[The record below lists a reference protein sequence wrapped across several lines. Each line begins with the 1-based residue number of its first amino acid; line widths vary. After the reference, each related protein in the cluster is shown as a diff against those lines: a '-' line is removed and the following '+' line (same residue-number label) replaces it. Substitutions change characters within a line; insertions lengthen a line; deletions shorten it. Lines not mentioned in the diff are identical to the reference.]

1 MITLGSVV
9 FQRDPIYDIDL
20 SINTKDNQSKTSISL
35 LNLNEIREPQICI
48 YIYILASVIP
58 VSLLF
63 LNDIPQD
70 CANIDS
76 KTVSKSEFIA
86 VTDMYIAIVLRQQY

>member
-1 MITLGSVV
+1 M
-9 FQRDPIYDIDL
+9 Y
-20 SINTKDNQSKTSISL
+20 
-35 LNLNEIREPQICI
+35 I

-86 VTDMYIAIVLRQQY
+86 VTDMYIAIVLR

>member
-1 MITLGSVV
+1 VV
-9 FQRDPIYDIDL
+9 FQRDTIYDIDL

-35 LNLNEIREPQICI
+35 SNLNEIRTSDI
-48 YIYILASVIP
+48 YIYIYISASVIP

-86 VTDMYIAIVLRQQY
+86 VTDMYIAIVLR

>member
-1 MITLGSVV
+1 MKLE
-9 FQRDPIYDIDL
+9 
-20 SINTKDNQSKTSISL
+20 
-35 LNLNEIREPQICI
+35 NLRYI
-48 YIYILASVIP
+48 YIYISASVIP
-58 VSLLF
+58 VPLLF

-86 VTDMYIAIVLRQQY
+86 VTDMYIAIVLR

>member
-1 MITLGSVV
+1 MKLENLRYVY
-9 FQRDPIYDIDL
+9 IYI
-20 SINTKDNQSKTSISL
+20 
-35 LNLNEIREPQICI
+35 
-48 YIYILASVIP
+48 IYILASVIP

-86 VTDMYIAIVLRQQY
+86 VTDMYIAIVLR

>member
-1 MITLGSVV
+1 MKLE
-9 FQRDPIYDIDL
+9 
-20 SINTKDNQSKTSISL
+20 N
-35 LNLNEIREPQICI
+35 IRYVYI

-86 VTDMYIAIVLRQQY
+86 VTDMYIAIVLR

>member
-1 MITLGSVV
+1 MV

-20 SINTKDNQSKTSISL
+20 SINTKDNQSKTSIYL
-35 LNLNEIREPQICI
+35 LNLNEIREPQICIYI

-86 VTDMYIAIVLRQQY
+86 VTDMYIAIVLR